1 MNEIALWWIGTGN
14 VDLELLAGVRA
25 HVQRI
30 FRLPARLEVP
40 AIRPDEA
47 FDAQRKQHSSR
58 RILQWLAS
66 NRPRG
71 ATRLIG
77 LTDADLF
84 IPVLTF
90 VFGEAQ
96 LKGPAAVVSTARLAG
111 AGLPGEAARLP
122 IRLRTEVIHELGH
135 TFGLLHCRS
144 PRCAMARSAS
154 LRDVDAKQPDLCE
167 TCRALFLENADEIGD
182 SHEQEEHA
190 DPADR

>member
-1 MNEIALWWIGTGN
+1 VNEVALWWIGTGN
-14 VDLELLAGVRA
+14 ADPELLAGVRA
-25 HVQRI
+25 HVEKI

-47 FDAQRKQHSSR
+47 FDEERKQHSSR
-58 RILQWLAS
+58 RILLWLAS

-71 ATRLIG
+71 AVRLIG

-96 LKGPAAVVSTARLAG
+96 LKGPVAVVSTARLAG

-167 TCRALFLENADEIGD
+167 MCRALFLENVDEIGET
-182 SHEQEEHA
+182 HEQEEHA
-190 DPADR
+190 DPAGR